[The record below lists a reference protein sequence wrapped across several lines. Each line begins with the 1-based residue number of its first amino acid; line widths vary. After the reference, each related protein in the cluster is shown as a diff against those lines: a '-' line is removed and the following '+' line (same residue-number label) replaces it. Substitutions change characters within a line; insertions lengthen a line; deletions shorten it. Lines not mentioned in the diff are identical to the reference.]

1 MAFLIIFCFY
11 HGPVLLWAC
20 TTQAI
25 SKVGCREHLVT
36 TATINKNYLLW
47 RLNICTGIF
56 YNLSVHSFS
65 SIFNRL
71 NIKIKRCRRC
81 IAYIFNVRDNYVQ
94 KMRSG
99 CVLRNVNVIAHLF
112 PLNDYSGYSI
122 KLVPYGIKAASVD

>member
-11 HGPVLLWAC
+11 HGPVLLWPC
-20 TTQAI
+20 TTQPI
-25 SKVGCREHLVT
+25 SKEGCREHLVT
-36 TATINKNYLLW
+36 TATINKNYLPW

-56 YNLSVHSFS
+56 YTLSVHSFS

-71 NIKIKRCRRC
+71 TIKIKRSRRC

-94 KMRSG
+94 KIRSG

-122 KLVPYGIKAASVD
+122 KLVPYDIEAASVD